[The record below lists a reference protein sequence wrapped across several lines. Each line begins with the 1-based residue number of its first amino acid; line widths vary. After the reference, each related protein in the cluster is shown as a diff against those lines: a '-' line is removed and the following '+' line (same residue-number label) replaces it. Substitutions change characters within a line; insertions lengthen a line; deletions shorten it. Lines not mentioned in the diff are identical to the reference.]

1 MTRAQLEKYLNKKV
15 RVTLFDNTK
24 LEGRLKK
31 TGTEEFIHDPN
42 LYIPKRYYFL
52 TDETNVDARQLL
64 FRVSHIKKLE
74 VI

>member
-42 LYIPKRYYFL
+42 LYIPKRYYFF
-52 TDETNVDARQLL
+52 DR
-64 FRVSHIKKLE
+64 
-74 VI
+74 

>member
-15 RVTLFDNTK
+15 RVVLFDNTK
-24 LEGRLKK
+24 LEGHLKK

-42 LYIPKRYYFL
+42 LYIPKKCYFL
-52 TDETNVDARQLL
+52 TNETNVVARQLL